1 METIIVFLPIL
12 GAFFTGFFCLRLPK
26 VWAGMITTGCVTISA
41 ALSWYLLWNIFSGGE
56 GTDIIRSR
64 LFPWIELGNF
74 KVFWGIRIDAL
85 SVAMLVV
92 VSTVSA
98 LVHIYSF
105 GYMYNDPGQPRF
117 FCYLSMFTAFMM
129 VLVVSDNFLQMF
141 FGWEGVGLCSYLLI
155 GFWFQKD
162 AANSA
167 SIKAFIV
174 NRLADCGFVLG
185 MFAIYHAFGS
195 LDFEQVFAGAG
206 FHQERFYGIKYVDF
220 ICICLLIGC
229 MGKSAQIGFHVW
241 LPDAMEGPTPVSALI
256 HAATMVT
263 AGIFL
268 IIRCAPLF
276 EHANFALMIMSAVGA
291 LTCFFGA
298 IVAIGQKDIKKVIAY
313 STCSQLGYMFFA
325 CGISAYGAGM
335 FHLVT
340 HAFFKSLLFLG
351 AGSIIH
357 ALGGEQ
363 DLPKMGGIRGKMPL
377 TFAFMLVG
385 SFSIAGIFPFSGYFS
400 KDLILEAAY
409 AHGSTVANF
418 AFILGLISVFLTA
431 YYSFRL
437 MNYAFFGESR
447 YLEFTSP
454 HEPPVSMLLPLAIL
468 ALFSLSLGYLGFKLG
483 IYRNNFWGLYG
494 LRSWTEEMH
503 GNYLIRFLPTL
514 FSIAGIFFAFMLVK
528 RFFTQRN
535 LITDFMA
542 NKWYFDEIYNFML
555 VKPIILLSRFCGN
568 VFDRRVIDGLGPKMI
583 AKISYV
589 LSGYIAKIHVGYI
602 YNYALVMVIG
612 FISLISWM
620 TVSNYLLKFYP

>member
-1 METIIVFLPIL
+1 
-12 GAFFTGFFCLRLPK
+12 
-26 VWAGMITTGCVTISA
+26 MITTGCVVASA

-56 GTDIIRSR
+56 GTNIIQSR
-64 LFPWIELGNF
+64 LFPWIAIGDF
-74 KVFWGIRIDAL
+74 KVFWGIRVDML
-85 SVAMLVV
+85 SAAMLAV
-92 VSTVSA
+92 VSTVSS

-105 GYMYNDPGQPRF
+105 GYMHSDPGQPRF

-167 SIKAFIV
+167 SIKAFMV

-195 LDFEQVFAGAG
+195 LNFEQVFVGASSYHEK
-206 FHQERFYGIKYVDF
+206 FHGIKYIDF

-276 EHANFALMIMSAVGA
+276 EYAELARMTMTAVGA
-291 LTCFFGA
+291 VTCFFGA
-298 IVAIGQKDIKKVIAY
+298 AVAIGQKDIKKVIAY
-313 STCSQLGYMFFA
+313 STCSQLGYMVFA
-325 CGISAYGAGM
+325 CGVSAYGVGM

-363 DLPKMGGIRGKMPL
+363 DLSKMGGIRRKMPL

-409 AHGSTVANF
+409 AHGSAAADF
-418 AFILGLISVFLTA
+418 AFALGLVSVFLTA

-437 MNYAFFGESR
+437 LNYAFFGESR
-447 YLEFTSP
+447 YAAFASP
-454 HEPPVSMLLPLAIL
+454 HEPPASMLFPLVVL
-468 ALFSLSLGYLGFKLG
+468 TLFSLSLGYLGHRLG
-483 IYRNNFWGLYG
+483 VYRNNFWDLHELGNA
-494 LRSWTEEMH
+494 TEEGH
-503 GNYLIRFLPTL
+503 GDYLIRFLPTL
-514 FSIAGIFFAFMLVK
+514 LSIAGIFFAFMLAK
-528 RFFTQRN
+528 RFFTQRG
-535 LITDFMA
+535 LFADFMA

-555 VKPIILLSRFCGN
+555 VKPMILLSRFCGN
-568 VFDRRVIDGLGPKMI
+568 VFDRRIIDGLGPKMI
-583 AKISYV
+583 AKISYA
-589 LSGYIAKIHVGYI
+589 LSGYITKIHVGYI
-602 YNYALVMVIG
+602 FNYAFVMVIG
-612 FISLISWM
+612 IIFLISWIM
-620 TVSNYLLKFYP
+620 NNYFLNVYL